1 MTLPYPFPEIVPPR
15 QSIERV
21 IDVDEVETHWWEYP
35 APVAHAQTIV
45 LVHGYRGDHHGLE
58 LIARALKEFR
68 VVIPDLPGFG
78 STESWDKSG
87 QSIDDYGRWLREFL
101 DVTGTRDAVIV
112 GHSFGSVVVANGLR
126 GKRRQP
132 IVLINPI
139 AQRALEG
146 PRHFVAIITRLWYSI
161 GKHLP
166 VRLGDAWLSNPLFVR
181 IMSGILAKTT
191 DESLRAW
198 IHAQHAAYFSLY
210 ADKDSLVDAFDV
222 SISSCVADYAHDIH
236 APVLLIASDVDD
248 VTPLSAQVAL
258 QPLFDSATLVV
269 LTGVGHLIHYERPIE
284 AADAIREFMIA
295 AN

>member
-1 MTLPYPFPEIVPPR
+1 MDR
-15 QSIERV
+15 
-21 IDVDEVETHWWEYP
+21 VETHWWEYP
-35 APVAHAQTIV
+35 APVANAQTIV

-101 DVTGTRDAVIV
+101 IATGTRDAVIV

-146 PRHFVAIITRLWYSI
+146 PRLFVAIITRLWYSI
-161 GKHLP
+161 GKYLP

-181 IMSGILAKTT
+181 IMSGILATTT
-191 DESLRAW
+191 DKSLREW

-258 QPLFDSATLVV
+258 QPMFDSATLVV
-269 LTGVGHLIHYERPIE
+269 LTCVGHLIHYERPIE
-284 AADAIREFMIA
+284 SADAIREFMIA